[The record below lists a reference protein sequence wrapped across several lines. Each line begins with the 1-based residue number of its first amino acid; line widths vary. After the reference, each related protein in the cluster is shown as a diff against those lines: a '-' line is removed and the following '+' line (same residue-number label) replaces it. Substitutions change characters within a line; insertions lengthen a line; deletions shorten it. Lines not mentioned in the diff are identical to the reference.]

1 MNLRFEAS
9 RKRREREET
18 VLVVQSAIAFYFNRK
33 FQSKNSRMAKT
44 LTAQQRRL
52 IASMLRVNQAGELG
66 AGMAAECASFASRIG
81 FYWHFLWRFIGN
93 RKKFFGFFD

>member
-33 FQSKNSRMAKT
+33 FQSKNSRMSKV

-66 AGMAAECASFASRIG
+66 AGRAAIRVNARRLLD
-81 FYWHFLWRFIGN
+81 FLGVLLRNLLENAEISLVF
-93 RKKFFGFFD
+93 